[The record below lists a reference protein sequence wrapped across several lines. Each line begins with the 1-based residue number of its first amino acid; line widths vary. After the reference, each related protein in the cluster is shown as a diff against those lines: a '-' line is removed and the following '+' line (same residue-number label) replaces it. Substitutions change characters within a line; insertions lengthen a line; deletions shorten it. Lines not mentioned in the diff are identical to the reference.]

1 MRGYQF
7 MRQKPIGDYVVDFYC
22 SRLRLVIEIDGD
34 SHHGRFSRDKGRQ
47 EFLESM
53 GLTVLR
59 FHDADVKRDMT
70 NVLMAIEGWID
81 DRERTTPYSPFTK
94 GGIAK
99 LLNRIED
106 IDFKL

>member
-34 SHHGRFSRDKGRQ
+34 SHHGRFSRDNERQ

-81 DRERTTPYSPFTK
+81 DRERTTPCAPFSE
-94 GGIAK
+94 G
-99 LLNRIED
+99 E
-106 IDFKL
+106 